1 MILGVVLCGGESKRM
16 GSDKGLLSAGSEIW
30 AERAA
35 SKLSRLDIPVVLSV
49 NAAQLEAYGEVFP
62 PHQLIVDSVDARGPL
77 KGLLSVHKAHP
88 QSDIQVLACD
98 MIDMDLPTLQ
108 LLKQTYETET
118 EAFDYYVYEKDEFI
132 EPLCAIYP
140 ARTLQ
145 TLHAMLVS
153 GALPFF
159 SLQRLIAGSKH
170 TSIPI
175 ADSQKFANY
184 NSDNPFV

>member
-1 MILGVVLCGGESKRM
+1 MIFGVVLCGGESKRM
-16 GSDKGLLSAGSEIW
+16 GSDKGLLSAGNEIW

-35 SKLSRLDIPVVLSV
+35 SKLSKLDIPVILSV
-49 NAAQLEAYGEVFP
+49 NAAQLEAYGQVFSR
-62 PHQLIVDSVDARGPL
+62 HQLIVDSVHARGPL
-77 KGLLSVHKAHP
+77 KGLLSVYKAHP
-88 QSDIQVLACD
+88 HQEILVLACD
-98 MIDMDLPTLQ
+98 MVDMDLPTLQ
-108 LLKQTYETET
+108 LLKQTYETKT
-118 EAFDYYVYEKDEFI
+118 EAFDYYVYEKDKFI

-145 TLHAMLVS
+145 SLHATLVS

-159 SLQRLIAGSKH
+159 SLQQLIAGSNY

-175 ADSQKFANY
+175 TDSQKFTNY

>member
-1 MILGVVLCGGESKRM
+1 MLGVVLCGGSSTRM

-35 SKLSRLDIPVVLSV
+35 SILSKLDMPVVLSV
-49 NAAQLEAYGEVFP
+49 NAAQLKSYGQIFP
-62 PHQLIVDSVDARGPL
+62 PHQLIVDTVNAQGPL
-77 KGLLSVHKAHP
+77 KGLISVHEAHP

-98 MIDMDLPTLQ
+98 MVDMDIPTLQ
-108 LLKQTYETET
+108 LLRQMYETKKEV
-118 EAFDYYVYEKDEFI
+118 FDYYVYEKDHFI

-140 ARTLQ
+140 KRTLQ
-145 TLHAMLVS
+145 LLHTMLVS

-159 SLQRLIAGSKH
+159 SLQRLIAASNY

-175 ADSQKFANY
+175 ADINKFANY
-184 NSDNPFV
+184 NSNNPFA